1 MPQQEYWPGRC
12 NEERPSPLFSR
23 QQRVFQSVVWSVIWV
38 LVVPVILTLAWLLLV
53 WWHFP
58 LFLSLPVLFL
68 SFAALMVRA
77 VRSGWSPR
85 PPKPAPKD
93 EQRRPETEGDF
104 LPTPQKS
111 TEQTWERLQE
121 DG

>member
-1 MPQQEYWPGRC
+1 MPQQEYRPGHR

-23 QQRVFQSVVWSVIWV
+23 QQRVFQSVVWV

-68 SFAALMVRA
+68 SFAVLMMRA
-77 VRSGWSPR
+77 VRSGWSAR
-85 PPKPAPKD
+85 PSKPAPKD
-93 EQRRPETEGDF
+93 VQRGPETDGDF